1 MSTGEQQAEEG
12 RARQRRRTRGHLLR
26 AAAGLVQEGTVP
38 TVEQAAAAADVSPA
52 TGYRYF
58 PSQAALVQALVEESM
73 PTWDEQP
80 LEEDDV
86 LARVDAVLSEGAPRL
101 LDHEALHRAALRLSL
116 DPSTRS
122 AMRRGGRR
130 RAVEEI
136 LAPVRDELDPDTLR
150 RTEAA
155 LGMVLGIESVVAL
168 RDVFE
173 LPREEIEGV
182 WRLACRAIVRA
193 ALEEGREYGP

>member
-1 MSTGEQQAEEG
+1 MSLEEPQAGEG
-12 RARQRRRTRGHLLR
+12 RARQRRRTRTHLLR
-26 AAAGLVQEGTVP
+26 AAAELVEQGTVP

-73 PTWDEQP
+73 PAWDEQP
-80 LEEDDV
+80 LDDDDV
-86 LARVDAVLSEGAPRL
+86 LARVDAALSEGAPRL
-101 LDHEALHRAALRLSL
+101 LDNEALHRAALRLSL
-116 DPSTRS
+116 DPSIRP
-122 AMRRGGRR
+122 ALRRGGRR

-168 RDVFE
+168 RDVCDV
-173 LPREEIEGV
+173 PPQDIEGV

-193 ALEEGREYGP
+193 ALEENAS

>member
-1 MSTGEQQAEEG
+1 MSLEERQAGEG
-12 RARQRRRTRGHLLR
+12 RARQRRRTRTLLLR
-26 AAAGLVQEGTVP
+26 AAAELVEAGTVP

-58 PSQAALVQALVEESM
+58 SSQAALVQALVEESM
-73 PTWDEQP
+73 PSWDEHP
-80 LEEDDV
+80 LHDDDV
-86 LARVDAVLSEGAPRL
+86 LARVDAALSEGAPRL
-101 LDHEALHRAALRLSL
+101 LNQEMLHRAALRLSL
-116 DPSTRS
+116 DPATRP
-122 AMRRGGRR
+122 AVRRGGRR

-168 RDVFE
+168 RDVFD

-193 ALEEGREYGP
+193 ALEEGR

>member
-1 MSTGEQQAEEG
+1 MSLGEREAGDG
-12 RARQRRRTRGHLLR
+12 RARQRRRTRALLLR
-26 AAAGLVQEGTVP
+26 AAAELVDAGTVP

-58 PSQAALVQALVEESM
+58 SSQAALVQALVEESM
-73 PTWDEQP
+73 PAWDEHP
-80 LEEDDV
+80 LEDDDV
-86 LARVDAVLSEGAPRL
+86 LARVDAALSKGAPRL
-101 LDHEALHRAALRLSL
+101 LNQEMLHRAALRLSL
-116 DPSTRS
+116 DPSTQP
-122 AMRRGGRR
+122 AVRRGGRR

-136 LAPVRDELDPDTLR
+136 LAPVRDRLDPDTLR

-168 RDVFE
+168 RDVFDV
-173 LPREEIEGV
+173 PREEIEGV

-193 ALEEGREYGP
+193 ALEEGR